1 MSKLDTKY
9 KRSSVCLLDLRLILY
24 FDSSSPL
31 SLQTCDV
38 KFMWSAISL
47 LFEILTDQ
55 STVIF
60 TYVYKKCN
68 TNLMLTDNCGNCK
81 SVCACHED
89 SVPQELY
96 YYLTGITF
104 ILSIQLMPEV
114 HVFWK
119 GRGDKFQIF
128 SCWASMVSNELGR
141 KWVEFVNYL
150 YSLIIIN
157 DRQIANFIS
166 FPRPRVVFLDK
177 ILLSLS
183 AFPYQA
189 V

>member
-1 MSKLDTKY
+1 
-9 KRSSVCLLDLRLILY
+9 
-24 FDSSSPL
+24 
-31 SLQTCDV
+31 
-38 KFMWSAISL
+38 
-47 LFEILTDQ
+47 
-55 STVIF
+55 
-60 TYVYKKCN
+60 
-68 TNLMLTDNCGNCK
+68 
-81 SVCACHED
+81 
-89 SVPQELY
+89 
-96 YYLTGITF
+96 
-104 ILSIQLMPEV
+104 
-114 HVFWK
+114 
-119 GRGDKFQIF
+119 
-128 SCWASMVSNELGR
+128 MVSNELGR